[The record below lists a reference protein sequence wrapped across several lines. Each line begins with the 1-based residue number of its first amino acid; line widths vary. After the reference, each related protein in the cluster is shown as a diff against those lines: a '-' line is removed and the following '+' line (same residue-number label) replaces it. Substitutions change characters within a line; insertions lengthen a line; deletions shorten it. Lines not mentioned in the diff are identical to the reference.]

1 LLRNRKFFGFV
12 GQDVAARASSNV
24 ANVCV
29 VWLVFTST
37 HSAIDVGIVAI
48 AESIATLA
56 ASLPAGTLVDRFSR
70 RTLLFVSHAIQSVTF
85 ALLVVLITLQGFHLN
100 LLIAFVL
107 AWSATAELYRS
118 TTLSVLPE
126 LVDAS
131 DLANANGIDRASTS
145 IAGALSSAGAGAL
158 IVLLGVSFGFVY
170 SAAAYAF
177 AAFLVAILVRPR
189 PHRGTELSSRTRTG
203 LRGMAQDLRDGFRWL
218 LGEKG
223 LWELSLSATAFN
235 FLFSATWYFLVVY
248 VGIAVK
254 SGAAVFGG
262 ILAAYAVGDV
272 IGSLLVGTT
281 RAVSIAGKVWVI
293 LYGGVSGLLLLVLG
307 IFPTPVVAIVS
318 GLLMGM
324 AVGFSANVWLTSVQ
338 NIAPAGM
345 RGRYFAIDGV
355 LSFVAGPP
363 AIAAGALLVEDVGV
377 TATFE
382 IAGITML
389 IFALVFGIMKSLW
402 TLDGRSRSASSAEH
416 LGN

>member
-1 LLRNRKFFGFV
+1 MLRNRKFFGFV
-12 GQDVAARASSNV
+12 GQDVAARASSSV

-29 VWLVFTST
+29 AWLVFTST

-70 RTLLFVSHAIQSVTF
+70 RALLFISHTIQGLTF
-85 ALLVVLITLQGFHLN
+85 ALLVVLLTLQGFHLN

-118 TTLSVLPE
+118 TSLSVLPE

-131 DLANANGIDRASTS
+131 DLVNANGIDRASTS
-145 IAGALSSAGAGAL
+145 IAAALSSAGAGGL

-189 PHRGTELSSRTRTG
+189 PHRGTEPDSETRTG
-203 LRGMAQDLRDGFRWL
+203 LRGMAHDMRVGFRWL

-235 FLFSATWYFLVVY
+235 FLFGATWAFLVVY
-248 VGIAVK
+248 VGSVVKGGAV
-254 SGAAVFGG
+254 VFGG

-281 RAVSIAGKVWVI
+281 RALSFAGKVWVI
-293 LYGGVSGLLLLVLG
+293 LYGGVSGVLLLALG
-307 IFPTPVVAIVS
+307 LFPTPIVAITS
-318 GLLMGM
+318 GLLMGV
-324 AVGFSANVWLTSVQ
+324 AVGFSANVWLSSVQ

-363 AIAAGALLVEDVGV
+363 AIAVGALLAEGVGV
-377 TATFE
+377 AAAFE

-389 IFALVFGIMKSLW
+389 IFALVFGLMKSLW
-402 TLDGRSRSASSAEH
+402 TLDGRSRDAGSAER
-416 LGN
+416 LCN

>member
-1 LLRNRKFFGFV
+1 
-12 GQDVAARASSNV
+12 
-24 ANVCV
+24 
-29 VWLVFTST
+29 
-37 HSAIDVGIVAI
+37 
-48 AESIATLA
+48 
-56 ASLPAGTLVDRFSR
+56 
-70 RTLLFVSHAIQSVTF
+70 VTF
-85 ALLVVLITLQGFHLN
+85 ALLVVLLTLQGFHLN
-100 LLIAFVL
+100 LLVAFVL

-118 TTLSVLPE
+118 TSLSVLPE

-131 DLANANGIDRASTS
+131 DLVGANGIDRASTS
-145 IAGALSSAGAGAL
+145 IAAALSSAGAGGL

-254 SGAAVFGG
+254 SGAVVFGG

-272 IGSLLVGTT
+272 IGSLLVGRT
-281 RAVSIAGKVWVI
+281 RALSIAGKVWVI
-293 LYGGVSGLLLLVLG
+293 LYGGVTGLHLLVLG
-307 IFPTPVVAIVS
+307 FFPNPVVAIIS

-377 TATFE
+377 AATFE

-389 IFALVFGIMKSLW
+389 ILALVFGIMKSLW
-402 TLDGRSRSASSAEH
+402 TLDGRSRSARS
-416 LGN
+416 GNR